1 MADTV
6 ERIGRVRPTLVED
19 GRGWWSLRGVCDALR
34 CADYRAA
41 SSLVPPGHKR
51 RWKDSPRDW
60 KRRKAWCL
68 IDRQG
73 VERLVIRYC
82 HDAPRWA
89 VMSTLDAGAK
99 ESLDLQ
105 GQSAARH
112 RSVRAML
119 RADAQKNRSTP
130 L

>member
-1 MADTV
+1 MNDTV
-6 ERIGRVRPTLVED
+6 NRVGRVRPTVVED
-19 GRGWWSLRGVCDALR
+19 GRGWWSLRGICDALR
-34 CADYRAA
+34 CMDYRAA
-41 SSLVPPGHKR
+41 STLIPPEHKR
-51 RWKDSPRDW
+51 RWMDSPRDW

-89 VMSTLDAGAK
+89 VMATLDAGAM
-99 ESLDLQ
+99 Q
-105 GQSAARH
+105 GAERQ
-112 RSVRAML
+112 
-119 RADAQKNRSTP
+119 AQGATR

>member
-6 ERIGRVRPTLVED
+6 ARIGRVRPTLVED
-19 GRGWWSLRGVCDALR
+19 GRGWWPLRGICDALR
-34 CADYRAA
+34 YMDYQAA
-41 SSLVPPGHKR
+41 AALIPPEHKR

-60 KRRKAWCL
+60 KRKKAWCL
-68 IDRQG
+68 IDRKG

-89 VMSTLDAGAK
+89 VMAALDAGAM
-99 ESLDLQ
+99 ES
-105 GQSAARH
+105 H
-112 RSVRAML
+112 EL
-119 RADAQKNRSTP
+119 RAQCVKR

>member
-1 MADTV
+1 MNDTV
-6 ERIGRVRPTLVED
+6 ERIGRVRPTVVED
-19 GRGWWSLRGVCDALR
+19 GREWWSLRAVCDALR
-34 CADYRAA
+34 RSNYQAA
-41 SSLVPPGHKR
+41 SALIPSEHKR

-82 HDAPRWA
+82 HDAPRWV
-89 VMSTLDAGAK
+89 VMAALDAGTM
-99 ESLDLQ
+99 DCPD
-105 GQSAARH
+105 
-112 RSVRAML
+112 L
-119 RADAQKNRSTP
+119 RAQCVKR

>member
-1 MADTV
+1 MAADTV

-19 GRGWWSLRGVCDALR
+19 GRGWWSLRAVCDALR

-41 SSLVPPGHKR
+41 SALIPPEHKR
-51 RWKDSPRDW
+51 RWNDSPRDW

-82 HDAPRWA
+82 YDAPRWA
-89 VMSTLDAGAK
+89 VMAALDAGAM
-99 ESLDLQ
+99 ES
-105 GQSAARH
+105 H
-112 RSVRAML
+112 EL
-119 RADAQKNRSTP
+119 RTQCVKR